1 MDPNKEFHSF
11 SLERRETLF
20 ERVAA
25 EVEKQIE
32 DKRWRVGDFLPNEVE
47 LAALFGVSQGTVRR
61 ALKILVDK
69 GILIRQQGRGTFV
82 ADYATTAGAVANR
95 YVRLLPD
102 TNEPDLPTE
111 SRVESFE
118 VVRAATLPLEVVRAL
133 ALQEKDEVI
142 HVKRAHLIRNEGREL
157 PVSFDEHY
165 LVASDFKKL
174 TPQNFARHRDRV
186 LYAFYQ
192 NECGVTI
199 SSYREEVKAAFLEEE
214 YASRYGIPTP
224 EPILIGRRTACTL
237 GHRPVEYRIQRYMT
251 RRYHFLIQ
259 M

>member
-1 MDPNKEFHSF
+1 M
-11 SLERRETLF
+11 
-20 ERVAA
+20 
-25 EVEKQIE
+25 I
-32 DKRWRVGDFLPNEVE
+32 
-47 LAALFGVSQGTVRR
+47 
-61 ALKILVDK
+61 
-69 GILIRQQGRGTFV
+69 
-82 ADYATTAGAVANR
+82 
-95 YVRLLPD
+95 
-102 TNEPDLPTE
+102 
-111 SRVESFE
+111 
-118 VVRAATLPLEVVRAL
+118 
-133 ALQEKDEVI
+133 
-142 HVKRAHLIRNEGREL
+142 
-157 PVSFDEHY
+157 

-186 LYAFYQ
+186 RYAFYQ

-251 RRYHFLIQ
+251 RHYHFLIQ

>member
-133 ALQEKDEVI
+133 ALQEKDESVTKVSTI
-142 HVKRAHLIRNEGREL
+142 NENYAIQVLVQFEIVDRKGKMTWVPKPTSL
-157 PVSFDEHY
+157 SCDSCKLWISF
-165 LVASDFKKL
+165 
-174 TPQNFARHRDRV
+174 
-186 LYAFYQ
+186 
-192 NECGVTI
+192 
-199 SSYREEVKAAFLEEE
+199 
-214 YASRYGIPTP
+214 IP
-224 EPILIGRRTACTL
+224 
-237 GHRPVEYRIQRYMT
+237 Y
-251 RRYHFLIQ
+251 
-259 M
+259 